1 MYVTKDYYTDEYA
14 GIEINADKLNN
25 FIKRA
30 ERDIDRL
37 ARFRIVEFDSMPEW
51 KQKAIKNA
59 VCAQVEFIA
68 ENGETASS
76 ISSSGGSFSIGSYS
90 ESSGNSNEIAKTQL
104 YADSV
109 YDYLFPTGLMY
120 AGVDRYV

>member
-1 MYVTKDYYTDEYA
+1 MYVTNDYYTNEYA

-37 ARFRIVEFDSMPEW
+37 ARFRIVEFDNMPEW

-76 ISSSGGSFSIGSYS
+76 YSSGNGTFSIGSYS
-90 ESSGNSNEIAKTQL
+90 EGSRQTTDTSDSSMYSGA
-104 YADSV
+104 AA
-109 YDYLFPTGLMY
+109 DYLWPTGLMY
-120 AGVDRYV
+120 TGVDYHG